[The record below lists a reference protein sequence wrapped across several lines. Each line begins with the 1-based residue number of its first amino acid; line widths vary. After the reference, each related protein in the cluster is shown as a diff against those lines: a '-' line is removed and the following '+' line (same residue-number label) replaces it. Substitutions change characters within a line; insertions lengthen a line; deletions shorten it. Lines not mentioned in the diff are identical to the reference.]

1 MLERSF
7 VNVLLDR
14 HTVVDVKQ
22 AGLDGVGAT
31 GERQVVIGGDIQ
43 LLLLTRA
50 GGKLLRIYA
59 GCRAIRRNQANFQ
72 FKITIAFHCD
82 AR

>member
-22 AGLDGVGAT
+22 AGLDGIGAT
-31 GERQVVIGGDIQ
+31 GERQVINGGDI
-43 LLLLTRA
+43 
-50 GGKLLRIYA
+50 
-59 GCRAIRRNQANFQ
+59 
-72 FKITIAFHCD
+72 
-82 AR
+82 